1 MAGRLQGKVALI
13 TGASSG
19 IGEATAL
26 ALAAEGARVA
36 LAARRADRLTDV
48 ARRITDNGGEALTL
62 ETDVT
67 DFAQAQRMVKQTADK
82 WGRLD
87 ILVNNAGVMLLGSVV
102 GADITDWQRMIQIN
116 LLGLM
121 YATHEALPLMQAQG
135 GGEIVNISSV
145 AGRVARLGNGV
156 YAATKFGVV
165 AFSESLRQEVTKQ
178 HIRVTVIEPGA
189 VDTELSSHI
198 TQEQARKT
206 TEEWI
211 RSIAPL
217 HSEDIAAAITF
228 VVTQPP
234 HVSINEL
241 LVRPTE
247 QDR

>member
-1 MAGRLQGKVALI
+1 MAGKLDGKVALI

-36 LAARRADRLTDV
+36 LAARRRDRLS
-48 ARRITDNGGEALTL
+48 ALANRITDAGGEALTL

-67 DFAQAQRMVKQTADK
+67 DYAQVQRMVKQTADT
-82 WGRLD
+82 WGRID
-87 ILVNNAGVMLLGSVV
+87 ILVNNAGVMLLGRIV
-102 GADITDWQRMIQIN
+102 GADITDWQRMININ
-116 LLGLM
+116 LLGLL
-121 YATHEALPLMQAQG
+121 YATHEALPLMQARG
-135 GGEIVNISSV
+135 GGDIVNISSV
-145 AGRVARLGNGV
+145 AGRVVRLNNGV

-178 HIRVTVIEPGA
+178 HIRVTVIEPGM

-198 TQEQARKT
+198 TQEQARNESQAT
-206 TEEWI
+206 M
-211 RSIAPL
+211 RAMAPL
-217 HSEDIAAAITF
+217 HSEDIAAAITY

-241 LVRPTE
+241 LVRPTD